1 MMTVK
6 EYFEKNTPHS
16 LQKEKDILKY
26 MNYIAINYDD
36 YLLVAKHRD
45 GRYFVVDYNGDLGID
60 DTNRDLIEIVEDWYT
75 KAN

>member
-1 MMTVK
+1 MTVK
-6 EYFEKNTPHS
+6 EYFEKNSPYTEEQVRTR
-16 LQKEKDILKY
+16 LQYYD
-26 MNYIAINYDD
+26 YITIVYDN

-60 DTNRDLIEIVEDWYT
+60 DTNADIDTIVHDWYQ

>member
-1 MMTVK
+1 MTVK
-6 EYFEKNTPHS
+6 EYFEKNSTYTEEQVLTR
-16 LQKEKDILKY
+16 LQYYD
-26 MNYIAINYDD
+26 YITIVYDN

-60 DTNRDLIEIVEDWYT
+60 DTNADIDKIVHDWYQ

>member
-1 MMTVK
+1 MTVK
-6 EYFEKNTPHS
+6 EYFEKNSPYTEEQVRTR
-16 LQKEKDILKY
+16 LQYYD
-26 MNYIAINYDD
+26 YITIVYDN

-60 DTNRDLIEIVEDWYT
+60 DTNADIDKIVHDWYQ